1 MDDGS
6 QLVTDGERERVM
18 AEARRNIADKA
29 ELEHDLAARLLRAPL
44 PDALTQW
51 RAKAAERDAKWAEE
65 RTRRREAEAEH
76 IRQQQEAAEP
86 MAAFS
91 ESQMKILGA
100 VIAELRKQ
108 LRAEMQTAVGELRAE
123 VAVARSINRGEIL
136 DLPALP
142 LRRRSDA
149 A

>member
-1 MDDGS
+1 
-6 QLVTDGERERVM
+6 
-18 AEARRNIADKA
+18 
-29 ELEHDLAARLLRAPL
+29 
-44 PDALTQW
+44 
-51 RAKAAERDAKWAEE
+51 
-65 RTRRREAEAEH
+65 
-76 IRQQQEAAEP
+76 

-123 VAVARSINRGEIL
+123 VAEARSINRGEIL